1 MGKGKDAKKTTK
13 KPPTKTAKE
22 KKAAKK
28 LKKTN
33 KENWQ
38 EIHINPLWFS
48 GKPNKEINDG
58 KWNRSA

>member
-1 MGKGKDAKKTTK
+1 MEKGGDAKKATK

-33 KENWQ
+33 Q
-38 EIHINPLWFS
+38 
-48 GKPNKEINDG
+48 G
-58 KWNRSA
+58 